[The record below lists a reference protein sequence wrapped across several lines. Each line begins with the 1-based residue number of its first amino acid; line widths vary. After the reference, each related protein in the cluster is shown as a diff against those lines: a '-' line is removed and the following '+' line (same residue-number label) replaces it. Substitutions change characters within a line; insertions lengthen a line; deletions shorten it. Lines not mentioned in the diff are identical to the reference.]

1 MIYTD
6 VEHLPIAQLSP
17 ADEIQVRRALRRN
30 RLLATGLLALMIVI
44 AIAHEFL
51 VETLAKQHDSAFGW
65 A

>member
-1 MIYTD
+1 MTSID
-6 VEHLPIAQLSP
+6 VEFPPIPQLSP
-17 ADEIQVRRALRRN
+17 ADEIQVRQALRRN